1 MPSRYWSINPSS
13 PLVSGLELAGSDLV
27 NSSHEQGVSEV
38 KKKLR
43 FKRYQVHQNKCGSG
57 YENIKY
63 LDEEIEL
70 DTFK

>member
-27 NSSHEQGVSEV
+27 NSSHEQEVSEV

-43 FKRYQVHQNKCGSG
+43 FQTLPGSSKQVWFWVR
-57 YENIKY
+57 KY
-63 LDEEIEL
+63 KISR
-70 DTFK
+70 